1 MAPTDYS
8 EITQALGLDDDEIA
22 LRKRYLELDE
32 ETLSLLAELH
42 PVLEPERH
50 RFAEGFYSH
59 LLAFAPLRGLIGDE
73 AGLQRLRETQAQ
85 YFSSLTAG
93 EYGPAYVHHR
103 LRVGIAHHRIGLE
116 PKWYI
121 GAYRKY
127 LTELVRLLAERYAE
141 QPARYASA
149 VDAVLKV
156 VLFDMSLALDTYFH
170 HEHSQVV
177 SGHQAAQ
184 RFRAALDTAPDG
196 VLLIDRASMRIV
208 DVNVTACELLGYAK
222 EELLG
227 RHPTDI
233 NPALKPGSLEIIY
246 DWLLAAP
253 ERIDSHRA
261 RWRRK
266 DGSSLPV
273 EIRRR
278 AVAIGDAPLVIVAM
292 RDISAQLRAEEQ
304 LHESELLYRTTF
316 EDAPV
321 GVAHLDQEGRW
332 LRVNQKLCDITG
344 YAPDE
349 LLSKSC
355 LGITHPDELDGEL
368 KGMNRLLAGRI
379 EIFDREK
386 RYQRKNGEFIW
397 VHQRSSLFRAA
408 EGKPAHFIAVT
419 TDISERKAAEEELLH
434 LNEVLE
440 QRVRERTAELE
451 ATNRELEA
459 FSYSLSHDLRA
470 PLRSIAG
477 FTRLVE
483 TDCGDRLDPNCRE
496 HLGRVKRATTRMDG
510 LIEDMLSLSRIGSTP
525 FRRQKVDLSAMALEI
540 VEQLRQ
546 AQPGRTATCHIAP
559 GIEAEGDSGLLRAA
573 LENLLGNAW
582 KYTSRQAHAE
592 IRFEATPDERGQCV
606 YSVRDNGAGFDMRYA
621 AKLFLPFQRLHHP
634 DDFPGTGIGLATV
647 QRIVRRHGGRIWAE
661 AAPGRGASF
670 NFTLA
675 ESREKSF

>member
-1 MAPTDYS
+1 MALPDSLFS

-22 LRKRYLELDE
+22 QRKRYLELDR
-32 ETLSLLAELH
+32 ETLSLLEELH
-42 PVLEPERH
+42 PVLEPERD
-50 RFAEGFYSH
+50 RFAEGFYKH
-59 LLAFAPLRGLIGDE
+59 LMDFAPLRELIGDE
-73 AGLQRLRETQAQ
+73 AGLQRLRKTQAQ

-93 EYGPAYVHHR
+93 DYGPDYVRHR

-127 LTELVRLLAERYAE
+127 LTELIHMLAERYADE
-141 QPARYASA
+141 PARYAA
-149 VDAVLKV
+149 AIDAILKV

-177 SGHQAAQ
+177 RGHQAAQ

-196 VLLIDRASMRIV
+196 VLLIDRATMRII
-208 DVNVTACELLGYAK
+208 DVNVTACDLLGYAK

-233 NPALKPGSLEIIY
+233 NPALKPGSLEIVY
-246 DWLLAAP
+246 DWLLAAS
-253 ERIDSHRA
+253 ERIDSQRA

-266 DGSSLPV
+266 DGTSLPV

-278 AVAIGDAPLVIVAM
+278 AVVIGGAQLVIVAM

-304 LHESELLYRTTF
+304 LRESEMLYRSTF

-344 YAPDE
+344 YAADE

-355 LGITHPDELDGEL
+355 LSITHPDDLDGEL
-368 KGMNRLLAGRI
+368 RGMQRLLSGRI

-386 RYQRKNGEFIW
+386 RYLRKNGEFVW
-397 VHQRSSLFRAA
+397 VHQRSSLFRATD
-408 EGKPAHFIAVT
+408 GRPAHFIAVT
-419 TDISERKAAEEELLH
+419 TDISDRKAAEEELLR

-451 ATNRELEA
+451 AANRELEA

-483 TDCGDRLDPNCRE
+483 ADCGDRLAPNCRE
-496 HLGRVKRATTRMDG
+496 HLGRVTLATQRMDG
-510 LIEDMLSLSRIGSTP
+510 LIEDMLGLFRIGSSP
-525 FRRQKVDLSAMALEI
+525 FRRQKVDLSRLALEI

-546 AQPGRTATCHIAP
+546 AQPGRAVTCVIDPA
-559 GIEAEGDSGLLRAA
+559 IEAVGDPGLLRAA
-573 LENLLGNAW
+573 LDNLLGNAW
-582 KYTSRQAHAE
+582 KYSSRQAHAE
-592 IRFEATPDERGQCV
+592 IHFRATRSEQGEII

-621 AKLFLPFQRLHHP
+621 AKLFQPFQRLHRA

-661 AAPGRGASF
+661 ATPERGACF
-670 NFTLA
+670 YFTLS
-675 ESREKSF
+675 ES

>member
-1 MAPTDYS
+1 MALPDSLFS

-22 LRKRYLELDE
+22 QRKRYLELDR
-32 ETLSLLAELH
+32 ETLSLLEELH
-42 PVLEPERH
+42 PVLEPERD
-50 RFAEGFYSH
+50 RFAEGFYKH
-59 LLAFAPLRGLIGDE
+59 LMDFAPLRELIGDE
-73 AGLQRLRETQAQ
+73 AGLQRLRKTQAQ

-93 EYGPAYVHHR
+93 DYGPDYVRHR

-127 LTELVRLLAERYAE
+127 LTELIHMLAERYAGE
-141 QPARYASA
+141 PARYATA
-149 VDAVLKV
+149 IDAVLKV

-177 SGHQAAQ
+177 SEHESAQ

-196 VLLIDRASMRIV
+196 VLLIDRATMRII
-208 DVNVTACELLGYAK
+208 DVNVTACDLLGYAK
-222 EELLG
+222 DELLG

-233 NPALKPGSLEIIY
+233 NPALKPGSLELVY
-246 DWLLAAP
+246 DWLLADP
-253 ERIDSHRA
+253 ERVDIQRA

-266 DGSSLPV
+266 DGTSLPV

-278 AVAIGDAPLVIVAM
+278 AVSIGGAPLVIVAM

-304 LHESELLYRTTF
+304 LRESEMLYRSTF

-344 YAPDE
+344 YAADE
-349 LLSKSC
+349 LLSRSC
-355 LGITHPDELDGEL
+355 LSITHPDDLDGEL
-368 KGMNRLLAGRI
+368 RGMQRLLSGRI
-379 EIFDREK
+379 GIFDREK
-386 RYQRKNGEFIW
+386 RYLRKNGEFVW
-397 VHQRSSLFRAA
+397 VHQRSSLFRATD
-408 EGKPAHFIAVT
+408 GRPAHFIAVT
-419 TDISERKAAEEELLH
+419 TDISDRKAAEEELLR

-451 ATNRELEA
+451 AANRELEA

-483 TDCGDRLDPNCRE
+483 ADCGDRLAPNCRE
-496 HLGRVKRATTRMDG
+496 HLGRVTLATQRMDG
-510 LIEDMLSLSRIGSTP
+510 LIEDMLGLFRIGSSP
-525 FRRQKVDLSAMALEI
+525 FMRQKVDLSHLALEI

-546 AQPGRTATCHIAP
+546 AQPGRAVTCVIEPA
-559 GIEAEGDSGLLRAA
+559 IEAVGDPGLLRAA
-573 LENLLGNAW
+573 LDNLLGNAW

-592 IRFEATPDERGQCV
+592 IHFRATRSEQGEII

-621 AKLFLPFQRLHHP
+621 AKLFQPFQRLHRA

-661 AAPGRGASF
+661 AAPERGACF
-670 NFTLA
+670 YFTLS
-675 ESREKSF
+675 ES

>member
-1 MAPTDYS
+1 MALPDSLFS

-22 LRKRYLELDE
+22 QRKRYLELDR
-32 ETLSLLAELH
+32 ETLSLLEELH
-42 PVLEPERH
+42 PVLEPERD
-50 RFAEGFYSH
+50 RFAEGFYKH
-59 LLAFAPLRGLIGDE
+59 LMDFAPLRELIGDE
-73 AGLQRLRETQAQ
+73 AGLQRLRKTQAQ

-93 EYGPAYVHHR
+93 DYGPDYVRHR

-127 LTELVRLLAERYAE
+127 LTELIHMLAERYAGE
-141 QPARYASA
+141 PARYATA
-149 VDAVLKV
+149 IDAVLKV

-177 SGHQAAQ
+177 SEHESAQ

-196 VLLIDRASMRIV
+196 VLLIDRATMRII
-208 DVNVTACELLGYAK
+208 DVNVTACDLLGYAK
-222 EELLG
+222 DELLG

-233 NPALKPGSLEIIY
+233 NPALKPGSLELVY
-246 DWLLAAP
+246 DWLLADP
-253 ERIDSHRA
+253 ERVDIQRA

-266 DGSSLPV
+266 DGTSLPV

-278 AVAIGDAPLVIVAM
+278 AVSIGGAPLVIVAM

-304 LHESELLYRTTF
+304 LRESEMLYRSTF

-344 YAPDE
+344 YAADE
-349 LLSKSC
+349 LLSRSC
-355 LGITHPDELDGEL
+355 LSITHPDDLDGEL
-368 KGMNRLLAGRI
+368 RGMQRLLSGRI
-379 EIFDREK
+379 GIFDREK
-386 RYQRKNGEFIW
+386 RYLRKNGEFVW
-397 VHQRSSLFRAA
+397 VHQRSSLFRATD
-408 EGKPAHFIAVT
+408 GRPAHFIAVT
-419 TDISERKAAEEELLH
+419 TDISDRKAAEEELLR

-451 ATNRELEA
+451 AANRELEA

-483 TDCGDRLDPNCRE
+483 ADCGDRLAPNCRE
-496 HLGRVKRATTRMDG
+496 HLGRVTLATQRMDG
-510 LIEDMLSLSRIGSTP
+510 LIEDMLGLFRIGSSP
-525 FRRQKVDLSAMALEI
+525 FRRQKVDLSRLALEI

-546 AQPGRTATCHIAP
+546 AQPGRAVTCVIDPA
-559 GIEAEGDSGLLRAA
+559 IEAVGDPGLLRAA
-573 LENLLGNAW
+573 LDNLLGNAW
-582 KYTSRQAHAE
+582 KYSSRQAHAE
-592 IRFEATPDERGQCV
+592 IHFRATRSEQGEII

-621 AKLFLPFQRLHHP
+621 AKLFQPFQRLHRA

-661 AAPGRGASF
+661 ATPERGACF
-670 NFTLA
+670 YFTLS
-675 ESREKSF
+675 ES